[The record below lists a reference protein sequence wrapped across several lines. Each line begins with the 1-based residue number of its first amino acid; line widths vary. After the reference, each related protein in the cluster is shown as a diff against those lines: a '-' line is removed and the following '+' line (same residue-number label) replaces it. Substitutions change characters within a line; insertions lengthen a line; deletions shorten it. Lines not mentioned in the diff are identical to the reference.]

1 MVELEWAVVGA
12 WSAYWGCFGWC
23 GDVMVMVTVDDA
35 GGKSC
40 QVYAYIPFSW
50 TVPEWMS
57 R

>member
-1 MVELEWAVVGA
+1 MEWAVVGA
-12 WSAYWGCFGWC
+12 WNAYWGCFGWC